1 MNILA
6 INGSHRAS
14 KGTAALLSAVLET
27 AGHQGATCEL
37 IELSHLDIRFCCG
50 CNKCLGSN
58 RCTIH
63 DDMDML
69 YDKMMHADGIVLGS
83 PVYFGTVSARMKNF
97 MDRTRPLHMV
107 DNALAGK
114 VGGMV
119 TCSGLPD
126 CGCQGALA
134 AMDRFFATHEMLVV
148 HPRPLGPVIGDGVA
162 ATQLARFNEAGD
174 PEWRSIKDD
183 QNAFKSA
190 RRLGHDMFNLIARL
204 S

>member
-1 MNILA
+1 MYILA
-6 INGSHRAS
+6 INGSHRAG
-14 KGTAALLSAVLET
+14 KGTAALLNAVLDT
-27 AGHQGATCEL
+27 ASHQGATGEL
-37 IELSHLDIRFCCG
+37 IELAHLDLRFCCG
-50 CNKCLGSN
+50 CNKCLGTN

-69 YDKMMHADGIVLGS
+69 YEKMMKADGIVLGS
-83 PVYFGTVSARMKNF
+83 PVYFGNVSARMKCF

-119 TCSGLPD
+119 TTAGLPD
-126 CGCQGALA
+126 CGCQETLGV
-134 AMDRFFATHEMLVV
+134 MDRFFATHEMLVV
-148 HPRPLGPVIGDGVA
+148 HPRPLGPVTGDGVA

-183 QNAFKSA
+183 ENAFKRA